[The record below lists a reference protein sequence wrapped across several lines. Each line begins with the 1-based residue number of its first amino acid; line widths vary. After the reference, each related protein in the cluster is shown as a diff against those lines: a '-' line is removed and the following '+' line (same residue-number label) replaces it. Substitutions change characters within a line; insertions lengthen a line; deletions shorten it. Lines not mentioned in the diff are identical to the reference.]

1 MACRAGVQPV
11 TRACYA
17 LDVGGT
23 KIAAALVTEDGAI
36 LASARRP
43 TEAARGGIHVMEA
56 MAAAID
62 ELSAQAAGLD
72 MAGIGISAAGVIDP
86 HNAVVL
92 DATDAMPGWKGQ
104 NLGQYFGTRYQ
115 LPVSAAN
122 DVHCALLGE
131 LWRNPAL
138 AGMDGCVVML
148 AIGTGLGGA
157 MASGGRLQA
166 GHHGLAGHFG
176 RTLVW
181 DALASELVTLDQLV
195 SGTGLARLYNMLEPS
210 VLAADGAAVMAL
222 ASSGDATAQRALDV
236 WLDHLALLLHNLYWS
251 LDPELLLVGGGV
263 IDARATW
270 WDPLI
275 AQLTAR
281 GAPLPI
287 APAALGINAGVI
299 GAARLAWIANETE

>member
-1 MACRAGVQPV
+1 MARRTGVQPV

-23 KIAAALVTEDGAI
+23 KIAAALVAENGDI
-36 LASARRP
+36 VASTRRA
-43 TEAARGGIHVMEA
+43 TEAPRGGAFVMEA
-56 MAAAID
+56 MASAID
-62 ELSAQAAGLD
+62 ELSSHAAGLD
-72 MAGIGISAAGVIDP
+72 VIGIGISAAGVIDP
-86 HNAVVL
+86 HSAVVL

-104 NLGQYFGTRYQ
+104 NLGHYFSTRYH
-115 LPVSAAN
+115 LPIAAAN

-138 AGMDGCVVML
+138 AGMGGSVAML

-157 MASGGRLQA
+157 LASGGRLQA

-181 DALASELVTLDQLV
+181 DALAGQLVTLDQLV
-195 SGTGLARLYNMLEPS
+195 SGTGLGRLYKLLAPS

-222 ASSGDATAQRALDV
+222 AASGDSTAKRALDA

-251 LDPELLLVGGGV
+251 LDPELLLIGGGV

-275 AQLTAR
+275 ARLTAH
-281 GAPLPI
+281 GAPLRV
-287 APAALGINAGVI
+287 APAALGSNAGVI
-299 GAARLAWIANETE
+299 GAARLAWIASETE